1 LTRRRKT
8 RNEEKGK
15 RQVLSGGTKK
25 VKVEV
30 NQIFN
35 ERCGVK
41 EMEKQTR
48 TPILSV
54 LGHIDHGK
62 TTLLDNIRG
71 TAIAAKEA
79 GRVTQH
85 IGATEIPIDTIKK
98 ICEPLKRDWTGIE
111 VPGLLFIDTPGH
123 HAFASLRKRGGALAD
138 VAVVVVDVLEGFQP
152 QTYESLNILR
162 LLKTPFVIALNKIDR
177 IKGWN
182 SKSEPFCI
190 NYKDQPE
197 YAQEA
202 LDARIYEIVGDLYD
216 KGFSAD
222 RYDRIRDFSRTVC
235 IVPVCAKS
243 GEGIADLLLVL
254 IGLSQKFFERTLRI
268 HLEEA
273 GVGTILEKKEERGLG
288 TTIDVILY
296 DGQLSVGDTIV
307 VGSTEEEPI
316 VTKVKALLKP
326 RALQEIRT
334 EQRFK
339 RVRSVNAA
347 SGVKIVAPGLENAL
361 PGSRVRVSK
370 QGKDKLE
377 RVIKEMKG
385 EIEEMKMETSPEG
398 IIIKA
403 DTMGSLEALALEL
416 KGEGIEKIKKA
427 EVGSISKRDIID
439 ATTVKDRYLGVI
451 LGFNVDLLPD
461 AKEIALANRIP
472 VFISDVIYR
481 MIQEYANWMKQ
492 EREKEKRELMDR
504 LTTPAKIKIL
514 PGCVFRQSKPA
525 IVGVEVLGGKIK
537 TGVKLIRADGV
548 GIGAI
553 NEIQDKGESIKSAEQ
568 GMQVAI
574 SMKKPTVGRQ
584 IKENDVLYVDIS
596 DEEIKMLKGLLSV
609 DEEEVLEELL
619 EIKKEKSES

>member
-1 LTRRRKT
+1 
-8 RNEEKGK
+8 
-15 RQVLSGGTKK
+15 
-25 VKVEV
+25 
-30 NQIFN
+30 
-35 ERCGVK
+35 
-41 EMEKQTR
+41 MEKQTR

-138 VAVVVVDVLEGFQP
+138 VAVVVVDVMEGFQP
-152 QTYESLNILR
+152 QTHESLNILR
-162 LLKTPFVIALNKIDR
+162 LLKTPFVLALNKIDR

-182 SKSEPFCI
+182 SKPVPFCI
-190 NYKDQPE
+190 NYKNQPE
-197 YAQEA
+197 YAREA

-222 RYDRIRDFSRTVC
+222 RYDRIRDFSRIVS
-235 IVPVCAKS
+235 IVPVCAKT

-296 DGQLSVGDTIV
+296 DGKLSAGDTIV
-307 VGSTEEEPI
+307 VGSMEEEPI

-334 EQRFK
+334 EQRFE
-339 RVRSVNAA
+339 RVKTVNAA
-347 SGVKIVAPGLENAL
+347 SGVKIVAPGIENAL
-361 PGSRVRVSK
+361 PGSQVRVAR
-370 QGKDKLE
+370 QGQDELE
-377 RVIKEMKG
+377 RVIKGMKG
-385 EIEEMKMETSPEG
+385 DIEEMKMETSPEG

-427 EVGSISKRDIID
+427 EVGCISKRDVID
-439 ATTVKDRYLGVI
+439 ATTVKDRYLSVI
-451 LGFNVDLLPD
+451 LGFNVDILQD
-461 AKEIALANRIP
+461 AKEIALENGIP
-472 VFISDVIYR
+472 IFISDVIYR
-481 MIQEYANWMKQ
+481 LIEDYENWMKQ
-492 EREKEKRELMDR
+492 EREKERRVLMDR

-525 IVGVEVLGGKIK
+525 IFGIAVLSGKIK
-537 TGVKLIRADGV
+537 TGVKLIRPDGV

-553 NEIQDKGESIKSAEQ
+553 NEIQDKGESIKSAGQ

-584 IKENDVLYVDIS
+584 IKENDVLFVDIS
-596 DEEIKMLKGLLSV
+596 EEEIKVIKTLKGLMSA
-609 DEEEVLEELL
+609 DEEEVLAELL
-619 EIKKEKSES
+619 EIKRR